1 MKSVRTREWGL
12 RCKELKCLLSFK
24 YYDKYR
30 VIQEERK
37 VCWEI
42 VVSVMAR
49 NKSSHEYVCNDELL
63 PRKGGVKGRRETRLN
78 LQIQKK
84 VL

>member
-1 MKSVRTREWGL
+1 M
-12 RCKELKCLLSFK
+12 
-24 YYDKYR
+24 
-30 VIQEERK
+30 
-37 VCWEI
+37 CWEM

-84 VL
+84 SIVNANKGREITYSRFDFNFQCMFK